1 MLHVTQVA
9 HYKYEYQ
16 VQQTVG
22 ATQAVLTAAAS
33 PVENPENIFV
43 QAHPSNTG
51 IIVIG
56 KTGVAADGS
65 AGGYV
70 LSAGSNMNLGKQDPS
85 EYYAI
90 ATGANQKLQITYQ
103 RGAL

>member
-1 MLHVTQVA
+1 MLHINQVA

-16 VQQTVG
+16 VQMTVG
-22 ATQAVLTAAAS
+22 GTQAALTSPAS
-33 PVENPENIFV
+33 PVANPENIFV

-51 IIVIG
+51 NIVIG

-70 LSAGSNMNLGKQDPS
+70 LSAGSNMNLGKQEAS

-90 ATGANQKLQITYQ
+90 ATASDQKLQITYQ